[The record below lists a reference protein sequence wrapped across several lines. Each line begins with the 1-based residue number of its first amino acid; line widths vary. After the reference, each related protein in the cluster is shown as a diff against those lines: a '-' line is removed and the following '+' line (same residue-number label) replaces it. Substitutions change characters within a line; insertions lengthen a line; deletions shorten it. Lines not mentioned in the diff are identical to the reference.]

1 MKKQTAFLAIMIVL
15 FLLPI
20 PIFAARTVKTAGS
33 STVYYVDDGGVRHA
47 YPNQHT
53 YRSWFGGTLRQAQG
67 DKLIE
72 TVKVEEL
79 AGIAL
84 GKNVTM
90 RPGSLVK
97 IPTAPQVYAVE
108 AGGILRPIVG
118 EQTAIDLWGKDWAKK
133 VIDMPEVFFS
143 DYQIGKSVRGRADLP
158 DGTLVKLETPPSEPP
173 LGKGGTSANYYY
185 FKDKGVLR
193 PFKDVAA
200 VKENRL
206 DTSVA
211 VVIPQLFP
219 IRTRVISGLESR
231 IVEPQWDLLINSVDC
246 EAANLRAAVIYLSR
260 GSGNTVTKLN
270 LWRTSVA
277 SSWERRTDVLSLI
290 SIDPVEEMV
299 LEDRFLGST
308 TLEMQEISRT
318 FFDTHRDV
326 YDFLFVWN
334 PAVPVNGTKEL
345 ADFWPVTNQIDGLGK
360 AAFER
365 GELYGSKGKLKAVI
379 NMGRPGDY
387 PIDDTAGMA
396 RAVETGLH
404 ELLHQWSG
412 EADYKDSKGADRTD
426 LQTADG
432 YHWSPLAD
440 LISPLGGWGWRDNGD
455 GTLTSKR
462 SLYTTQQLADLHF
475 PDLDLYL
482 MGLVPRHSVAP
493 FSYIVPT
500 AAGVSLTDTVVGTL
514 RSVSIDDV
522 VYGNGVRRCTNRN
535 MGYIQEIW

>member
-1 MKKQTAFLAIMIVL
+1 MKRLLLFIL
-15 FLLPI
+15 FLSLPL
-20 PIFAARTVKTAGS
+20 PVFAARAVKTAGS

-47 YPNQHT
+47 YPNQKT
-53 YRSWFGGTLRQAQG
+53 WESWYGEAQSS
-67 DKLIE
+67 KPKVQNMIE
-72 TVKVEEL
+72 TVKAEEL

-84 GKNVTM
+84 GENVAM

-97 IPTAPQVYAVE
+97 IPSAPQVYAVE
-108 AGGILRPIVG
+108 AGGILRPLVG
-118 EQTAIDLWGKDWAKK
+118 EQTAIDLYGYNWAKK
-133 VIDMPEVFFS
+133 VIDVPEVFFS

-158 DGTLVKLETPPSEPP
+158 DGALVQLESND
-173 LGKGGTSANYYY
+173 GKWY
-185 FKDKGVLR
+185 FKDKGVLS

-206 DTSVA
+206 DMNAA

-219 IRTRVISGLESR
+219 VRTRVISGLEPR
-231 IVEPQWDLLINSVDC
+231 IVEPQWDLAVGSADC
-246 EAANLRAAVIYLSR
+246 EAANLRAAVLYLSR

-277 SSWERRTDVLSLI
+277 SSWERRTDVLSLL
-290 SIDPVEEMV
+290 SIDAVEEAA
-299 LEDRFLGST
+299 LEDRFLGVE

-318 FFDTHRDV
+318 FFDTHRDA

-360 AAFER
+360 SSYDR

-412 EADYKDSKGADRTD
+412 EADFKDAKGADRTD

-432 YHWSPLAD
+432 YHWSPLVD
-440 LISPLGGWGWRDNGD
+440 FISPLGGWGWRDNGD
-455 GTLTSKR
+455 GTFTSKR
-462 SLYTTQQLADLHF
+462 SLYTAQQLADLHF

-493 FSYIVPT
+493 FSYIVPA
-500 AAGVSLTDTVVGTL
+500 AAGASLTDTVVGNL

-522 VYGNGVRRCTNRN
+522 VYGNGARRCTTA
-535 MGYIQEIW
+535 Q